1 MVGNWINS
9 PQNASVAFPMGDN
22 IFIVACLC
30 GYHLKM
36 VKIRV
41 TGETTFDWMEAKYEW
56 MNKVPTKCKAQET
69 FTAECFVGTSVSQWH
84 YNVELVAKQ
93 VASKF
98 LKD

>member
-1 MVGNWINS
+1 
-9 PQNASVAFPMGDN
+9 MGDN
-22 IFIVACLC
+22 IFIVVCLC
-30 GYHLKM
+30 GYHFKM

-93 VASKF
+93 VASKS